1 MAQRAYGKPLPVPS
15 PETRPFWEGCK
26 RHELWLPYCP
36 RCLRFFWYPRDFCP
50 RCFAWEVE
58 WRRASGRGKVYTFAI
73 HYRAFHPA
81 WEREVPFVTAIV
93 ELEEGVRLYTQ
104 LVGVDPDPKHIRCD
118 MPVEV
123 VFEDVSEEI
132 SLPKF
137 RPLAQEGGQ
146 P

>member
-36 RCLRFFWYPRDFCP
+36 RCQRFFWYPRDFCP
-50 RCFAWEVE
+50 RCFFWEVE

-104 LVGVDPDPKHIRCD
+104 LVGVEPNPKHIRCD

-137 RPLAQEGGQ
+137 RPVAQEGGQ

>member
-1 MAQRAYGKPLPVPS
+1 MVRSGPSKPVPVPS

-36 RCLRFFWYPRDFCP
+36 RCQHFFWYPRDFCP

-58 WRRASGRGKVYTFAI
+58 WRRASGRGKVYTFAV
-73 HYRAFHPA
+73 HFRAFHPA
-81 WEREVPFVTAIV
+81 WEKEVPFVTAIV

-104 LVGVDPDPKHIRCD
+104 LVEVEPDPRKLRCD

-123 VFEDVSEEI
+123 VFEDITEEI

-137 RPLAQEGGQ
+137 RPVGQEGGRE
-146 P
+146 

>member
-1 MAQRAYGKPLPVPS
+1 
-15 PETRPFWEGCK
+15 
-26 RHELWLPYCP
+26 
-36 RCLRFFWYPRDFCP
+36 
-50 RCFAWEVE
+50 VE

-104 LVGVDPDPKHIRCD
+104 LVGVEPNPKHIRCD

-137 RPLAQEGGQ
+137 RPVAQEGGQ